1 MGAEDGL
8 DGAEFLE
15 WAERIRTELVPKIE
29 GSSATVSILPTSGEL
44 DVQFAVELGL
54 SILLDKPIIALV
66 TPGSKAPAKLMQV
79 ADRIIEVDLTNDY
92 AGARARIVEALEE
105 ILPAIRER
113 DDG

>member
-1 MGAEDGL
+1 MGADGGF
-8 DGAEFLE
+8 DGDEFQE
-15 WAERIRTELVPKIE
+15 WAARIKSELVPKIE

-66 TPGSKAPAKLMQV
+66 TPGSKAPAKLVQV
-79 ADRIIEVDLTNDY
+79 ADRIIEVDLTNDL

-105 ILPAIRER
+105 LLPGVSGRES
-113 DDG
+113 